1 MKLFAWIKGLG
12 RRGSNAPPPAEMPSD
27 ELLDQWVQEARRVH
41 TTSGYHINAFTTMA
55 RLAIAWARQQQA
67 QSPQL
72 PPPGA
77 DPVATKDD
85 CVWHFDLHL
94 FRSDYLS
101 REVST
106 MTPLP
111 LPPQPLAWLIHAADA
126 GQRDAQALLHL
137 LDRAARPAT
146 PHALEPGEVAKAVQW
161 LLSMRELAGEHNPE
175 ERRQFTRAATLL
187 QQQEAELAALRG
199 AKDLPAAPTPPP
211 IALVEVVGNEL
222 PLLLDGKVDEAR
234 TRAAIHK
241 IAAWLDTRG
250 QHGCSVLLREEIER

>member
-1 MKLFAWIKGLG
+1 
-12 RRGSNAPPPAEMPSD
+12 
-27 ELLDQWVQEARRVH
+27 
-41 TTSGYHINAFTTMA
+41 
-55 RLAIAWARQQQA
+55 
-67 QSPQL
+67 
-72 PPPGA
+72 
-77 DPVATKDD
+77 
-85 CVWHFDLHL
+85 
-94 FRSDYLS
+94 
-101 REVST
+101 

-111 LPPQPLAWLIHAADA
+111 LPPQTLAWLIHAADA